1 MVQHLGNRVY
11 VRTCG
16 YLESGVCVTEAM
28 ECDVLRYSGIT
39 DPLREVIVQH
49 FTLQPFE
56 YDTLFPSPAVRPCFV
71 AYWVVCNLACLDYV
85 LMYCIAAILV
95 FDQILPSQGLYVT
108 DSQTCQAR
116 EQGSP
121 LQDVII
127 AWSVSQ
133 SAELFPRKVWF
144 ADLHRLDW
152 SNEIIQVFCQPMLT
166 VCNPPH

>member
-16 YLESGVCVTEAM
+16 YLESGVCVAEAM

-71 AYWVVCNLACLDYV
+71 AYWVVCNLACLDYC
-85 LMYCIAAILV
+85 LMYCIATILV
-95 FDQILPSQGLYVT
+95 FDQILPPQGLYVT
-108 DSQTCQAR
+108 DSQSRQAR
-116 EQGSP
+116 EKGSP
-121 LQDVII
+121 LQDVIFTG
-127 AWSVSQ
+127 SVSQ
-133 SAELFPRKVWF
+133 S
-144 ADLHRLDW
+144 
-152 SNEIIQVFCQPMLT
+152 
-166 VCNPPH
+166 